1 MSKSTMEIISS
12 GVGTI
17 ATIKVSAIALK
28 QLETMAKTS
37 RGASS
42 TKNKKPY

>member
-1 MSKSTMEIISS
+1 MTKSTMEIISS

-28 QLETMAKTS
+28 ELNNLN
-37 RGASS
+37 
-42 TKNKKPY
+42 KNKNNKKKY